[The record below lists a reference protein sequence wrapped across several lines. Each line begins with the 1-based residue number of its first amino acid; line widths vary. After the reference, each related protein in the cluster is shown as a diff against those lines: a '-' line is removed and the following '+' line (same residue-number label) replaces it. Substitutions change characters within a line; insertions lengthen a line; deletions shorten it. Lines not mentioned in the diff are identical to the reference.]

1 VGFPQQL
8 KQVKLCSAS
17 VLLLRVLSFKKEI
30 VHEPIGV
37 ITKSLEAF
45 KLIASPQS
53 IFMLYWIGVQ
63 SLYLEYKYD
72 GITQND

>member
-1 VGFPQQL
+1 VL
-8 KQVKLCSAS
+8 
-17 VLLLRVLSFKKEI
+17 LLLRVLSFKKEI

-63 SLYLEYKYD
+63 SLYLEYKYSV
-72 GITQND
+72 IPQND